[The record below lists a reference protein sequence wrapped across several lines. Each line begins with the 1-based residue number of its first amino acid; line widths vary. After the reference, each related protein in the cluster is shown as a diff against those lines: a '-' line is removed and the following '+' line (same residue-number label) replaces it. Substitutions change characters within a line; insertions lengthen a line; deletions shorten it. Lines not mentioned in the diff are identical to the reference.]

1 MKINSINFYKQ
12 LSMTVRPIQIPAPDS
27 SVGRASDTGSKGLV
41 LNPVLAHHYISHPDK
56 FGAVPTPGTSGQLR

>member
-12 LSMTVRPIQIPAPDS
+12 FSMTARPIQTPAPDS

-56 FGAVPTPGTSGQLR
+56 FGAVPNPGTSGQLR